1 MSEYDEYTHV
11 LTSKDKPRIERRIN
25 ALARQK
31 CRYDL
36 EKDRD
41 RISSLKLEY
50 LALCI
55 DFFKVKGSG
64 VSGPYDDTLLDILYE
79 AWDRYDA
86 EKGKIVHYI
95 RNVYSKRVISA
106 GNKEKRRWDKLAE
119 YPNEEPDGDS
129 FSRSEAKNL
138 RLVAEASSQ
147 VALASENDFTKE
159 AQRTSAAFLEVVSL
173 VTGMLD
179 HVEDGVYHTPTTK
192 LYVRMCFTEALTRT
206 VKREAAVDTAQMMY
220 GKHEREAFRATE
232 LPFLDSFMV
241 EICRTVRALWGSALR
256 EGCGEIFRT
265 IGVDKVEVNEG
276 WKLPN
281 KVFLDYL
288 SNEKGKDVSAGLIS
302 QQRAKFRKMFSPLV
316 AKAAQQRADLDEG

>member
-1 MSEYDEYTHV
+1 MSEHEVYTHI
-11 LTSKDKPRIERRIN
+11 LKDIENPRIERRIN

-31 CRYDL
+31 CRFDPVM
-36 EKDRD
+36 DAD

-55 DFFKVKGSG
+55 KFFRVKGKGLTGS
-64 VSGPYDDTLLDILYE
+64 YDDTLLELLYE

-95 RNVYSKRVISA
+95 RNVYGKRVVSA
-106 GNKEKRRWDKLAE
+106 GNKEKKRLDKLTD
-119 YPNEEPDGDS
+119 YPDEETDGDG

-138 RLVAEASSQ
+138 RLIAEASRQS
-147 VALASENDFTKE
+147 ALASEDNFDE
-159 AQRTSAAFLEVVSL
+159 EIQRTSAAFLEVVSL

-192 LYVRMCFTEALTRT
+192 LYVRMCFTESLTRT
-206 VKREAAVDTAQMMY
+206 VKREAAVDTAQLIY
-220 GKHEREAFRATE
+220 GKHEREAFRAAE

-241 EICRTVRALWGSALR
+241 EVCRTVRALWSSAMR
-256 EGCGEIFRT
+256 EGCGEIFRV
-265 IGVDKVEVNEG
+265 IDKNTVVVNEG

-288 SNEKGKDVSAGLIS
+288 ANEKGKDVSAGVIS

-316 AKAAQQRADLDEG
+316 AKVAQQRAELDEG